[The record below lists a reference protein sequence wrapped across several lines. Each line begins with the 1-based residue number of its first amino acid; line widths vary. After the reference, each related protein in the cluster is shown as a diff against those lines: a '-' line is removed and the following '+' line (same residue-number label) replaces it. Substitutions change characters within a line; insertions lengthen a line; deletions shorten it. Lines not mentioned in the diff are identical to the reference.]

1 MDKCEFT
8 FRHTSASTV
17 EKIVKDLDS
26 KKATGCDSIPAKL
39 LKPVA
44 STISSYIPAI
54 FNHCV
59 DTCMFPMDATLAEVV
74 PLYTR
79 RQTT

>member
-1 MDKCEFT
+1 MEKCEFT

-17 EKIVKDLDS
+17 KKIVNDMGS

-44 STISSYIPAI
+44 STISHHISAI
-54 FNHCV
+54 FNYCV
-59 DTCMFPMDATLAEVV
+59 DTRTFLWILSWCH
-74 PLYTR
+74 YTR